1 MTLSYGSQFGYYGL
15 RLNPTLE
22 QVIGSVRKPLRIPL
36 PDRRAK
42 YFALSPYRALILD
55 AQQQANDY
63 EGATL
68 DYRTS
73 GAHLPEAAAAL
84 RPSDAGED
92 RSFRRI
98 DEHHK
103 SLALQSAYET
113 AYKTMAQER
122 KGRTQQQH
130 EEVLR
135 AQHGPIRMNPV
146 IEAHHRSLK
155 ESGVLHNMPGI
166 HLQPQPKK
174 YPAPPQ
180 LFVAA
185 GQPQYEEFP
194 SYEML
199 NLGVPENLLMAHP
212 DREQNLTYERIRDLV
227 IQPTWSS

>member
-42 YFALSPYRALILD
+42 WYALSPYRALILD
-55 AQQQANDY
+55 AEREANDY
-63 EGATL
+63 ESATL
-68 DYRTS
+68 DYRNS
-73 GAHLPEAAAAL
+73 GAHLPEAAAAV
-84 RPSDAGED
+84 RPSDAGD
-92 RSFRRI
+92 DHSFRRI
-98 DEHHK
+98 DEHHR

-122 KGRTQQQH
+122 KGRTQQQNN
-130 EEVLR
+130 EVLR

-155 ESGVLHNMPGI
+155 ESGVPHHMPGI
-166 HLQPQPKK
+166 RLQPQPQK
-174 YPAPPQ
+174 YPAPPR
-180 LFVAA
+180 LFAAA

-212 DREQNLTYERIRDLV
+212 DKEQNLTYERIRDLV